1 MTRKRWLIGTVL
13 AALMALGIAGGV
25 VLAQAADGDS
35 PMKSFAGRV
44 AEILGIDETRVQDAM
59 NQARQEM
66 FSERLQEKL
75 DKMVES
81 GRITQEQADEYKA
94 WIESQPD
101 GAFKKFGKR
110 GHHDGRG
117 FHRGWNWDRGHD
129 KGHEEPSSEST
140 GIVQ

>member
-1 MTRKRWLIGTVL
+1 MTRRRWLIGTVL

-25 VLAQAADGDS
+25 VLAQEADGDS
-35 PMKSFAGRV
+35 ALKSFAGRV
-44 AEILGIDETRVQDAM
+44 AEILGIEETRVQDAM
-59 NQARQEM
+59 DQARQEM
-66 FSERLQEKL
+66 FSERLQTKL

-94 WIESQPD
+94 WIESRPD

-117 FHRGWNWDRGHD
+117 FHRGWHWDRGHD

>member
-25 VLAQAADGDS
+25 VLAQEADEDS
-35 PMKSFAGRV
+35 MMKSFAGRV
-44 AEILGIDETRVQDAM
+44 AEILGLEETRVQDAM
-59 NQARQEM
+59 DQARQEM
-66 FSERLQEKL
+66 FSERLQTKL
-75 DKMVES
+75 DRMVES

-94 WIESQPD
+94 WVESRPD
-101 GAFKKFGKR
+101 GAFKHFGKR
-110 GHHDGRG
+110 GHHGG
-117 FHRGWNWDRGHD
+117 GSHRGWHWDRGHD

>member
-25 VLAQAADGDS
+25 VLAQEADEDS
-35 PMKSFAGRV
+35 MMKSFAGRV
-44 AEILGIDETRVQDAM
+44 AEILGLEETRVQDAM
-59 NQARQEM
+59 DQARQEM

-94 WIESQPD
+94 WIESRPD
-101 GAFKKFGKR
+101 GEFKHFGKR
-110 GHHDGRG
+110 GHHGGG
-117 FHRGWNWDRGHD
+117 FHRGWHRDRGHD